1 MSKTTSAIDALDYA
15 LYICKIR
22 SSPIKNDSYNAACAD
37 IAIFIEAA
45 KERIQNSGELH
56 DYATTQGE

>member
-1 MSKTTSAIDALDYA
+1 MSPTTSAIDALDYA
-15 LYICKIR
+15 LYIC
-22 SSPIKNDSYNAACAD
+22 
-37 IAIFIEAA
+37 IEAA